1 MKKFFTTMFACILGV
16 LIAGFLGFILLMV
29 GLTSLAAFSSGS
41 SYTTSKPT
49 VFCLELNSSVVDRV
63 HLSPYEE
70 LKVASRQATA
80 PLSLED
86 IMTAIDRAK
95 EDKHIEGIYLTT
107 DGYASSYAISTE
119 IRRKLQEFK
128 ATGKWVVA
136 YADNYSQNQYY
147 VASVADSI
155 YVNPVGSLDLSGL
168 ALTSYFYKGLLDKVG
183 VDMQVFR
190 VGTFKSA
197 VEPYIADKMS
207 PANREQVD
215 EFLGSMWES
224 IADSIATARGISSA
238 DLNLFADEGIGF
250 MRADSTLVERK
261 LVTALRYANDMEQ
274 LMKDLTRCD
283 EPDYPGIDDV
293 ASIASKAKKQDDV
306 IAILYAVGEIGDDED
321 SDIYYPDVVA
331 DINDLIDDDAVK
343 AVVFRVNSPGGSAFA
358 SEQIWEAVGRLKA
371 KKPVVVS
378 MGTYAASGGY
388 YISCGASRIVAEP
401 TTLTGSIGVFGLIP
415 CINKL
420 MTQTLGITSDEV
432 KTNRFGNLSIV
443 TPLTEAE
450 GRMIQNSVEQT
461 YALFLDRCAAGRR
474 MPVDSI
480 ARIAEG
486 RVWTGADAIELGLV
500 DELGGL
506 QTALDAAAKLADV
519 KKYSIETYPAQKSF
533 FEELLESFGSD
544 NLEAKLA
551 AELGINKQSL
561 KLLQHI
567 TKQDPIQARMT
578 DITVR

>member
-1 MKKFFTTMFACILGV
+1 
-16 LIAGFLGFILLMV
+16 
-29 GLTSLAAFSSGS
+29 
-41 SYTTSKPT
+41 
-49 VFCLELNSSVVDRV
+49 
-63 HLSPYEE
+63 
-70 LKVASRQATA
+70 
-80 PLSLED
+80 
-86 IMTAIDRAK
+86 
-95 EDKHIEGIYLTT
+95 
-107 DGYASSYAISTE
+107 
-119 IRRKLQEFK
+119 
-128 ATGKWVVA
+128 
-136 YADNYSQNQYY
+136 
-147 VASVADSI
+147 
-155 YVNPVGSLDLSGL
+155 
-168 ALTSYFYKGLLDKVG
+168 
-183 VDMQVFR
+183 
-190 VGTFKSA
+190 
-197 VEPYIADKMS
+197 
-207 PANREQVD
+207 
-215 EFLGSMWES
+215 
-224 IADSIATARGISSA
+224 
-238 DLNLFADEGIGF
+238 
-250 MRADSTLVERK
+250 
-261 LVTALRYANDMEQ
+261 
-274 LMKDLTRCD
+274 
-283 EPDYPGIDDV
+283 
-293 ASIASKAKKQDDV
+293 
-306 IAILYAVGEIGDDED
+306 
-321 SDIYYPDVVA
+321 
-331 DINDLIDDDAVK
+331 
-343 AVVFRVNSPGGSAFA
+343 
-358 SEQIWEAVGRLKA
+358 
-371 KKPVVVS
+371 

-420 MTQTLGITSDEV
+420 LTQTLGITSDEV

-486 RVWTGADAIELGLV
+486 RVWTGADAIKLGLV

-519 KKYSIETYPAQKSF
+519 KKYSIETYPVQKSF